1 MATPIVVF
9 LISHAFFGLD
19 AIGNEIESPFD
30 KQPNNLPLMAISRNI
45 EINLLELINNP
56 DRPEPLKPTKD
67 NIL

>member
-45 EINLLELINNP
+45 EIKY
-56 DRPEPLKPTKD
+56 PL
-67 NIL
+67 